1 MTPAKKLFLE
11 KIDLWSFLNTDTYRK
26 PGQYYQRL
34 PENIRDVLKDL
45 KSEDLQ
51 DIRVDAVP
59 ECNQFLIK

>member
-11 KIDLWSFLNTDTYRK
+11 KIDLWSFLNTDLHRK

-34 PENIRDVLKDL
+34 PENVRNILKDL

-59 ECNQFLIK
+59 GDRKSVV